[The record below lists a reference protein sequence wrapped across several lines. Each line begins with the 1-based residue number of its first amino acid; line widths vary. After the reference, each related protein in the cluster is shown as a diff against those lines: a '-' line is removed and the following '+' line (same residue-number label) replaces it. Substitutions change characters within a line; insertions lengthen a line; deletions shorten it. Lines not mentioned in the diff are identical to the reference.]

1 MFVSRFEPRK
11 NHITL
16 LRVFVEKKYYLTNQL
31 VFIGNDALE
40 CKELDQYYSQLSD
53 EIKSKIRI
61 LKKVDFKN
69 LVLFTRAASLAIY
82 PSIAEGFGIP
92 PLESIASETPTICSN
107 STAMSDFDFISPFL
121 FNPLDEKDLD
131 IKIHNALHYE
141 SWKNSKNLMCEKYN
155 WKNSAE
161 EFLKAIE
168 SQND

>member
-1 MFVSRFEPRK
+1 M
-11 NHITL
+11 
-16 LRVFVEKKYYLTNQL
+16 
-31 VFIGNDALE
+31 
-40 CKELDQYYSQLSD
+40 
-53 EIKSKIRI
+53 

-131 IKIHNALHYE
+131 SKIDNALHYE
-141 SWKNSKNLMCEKYN
+141 SWKNSKNQMCQKYN